1 MVDRLLGWTR
11 RRPVRTPTILQMEAV
26 ECGAAALA
34 MILANHGRWVPLEEL
49 RAACGVSRDGSRA
62 SHMLRAARGY
72 GLEARGFRHGAEE
85 LAELPMPAIV
95 FVNRNHFMVLEGVDR
110 DRFFLNDPAGGHMVL
125 TAEEFDRIYSGVV
138 LTFRPEE
145 AFQPGGARPPV
156 MARLL
161 VWLRESRDAIA
172 HILLSGISL
181 GLLAIVM
188 PSFTRI
194 FIDDYLIDG
203 QSHWVPWLLV
213 VMFVVVMMQ
222 AGFAWM
228 SAIVRRRLS
237 VWVATRAESRF
248 VWRMLRLPMRFF
260 AQRYAGGIGNRTSL
274 GQELGL
280 HAASEAPGLVT
291 NAISVLVFFSMM
303 LAYSSAL
310 AAVVVLSVLGN
321 LVMFLSMRRHLE
333 ALRQK
338 ATMDEMKLHARTMQ
352 GLQMVE
358 SLKATG
364 ADNPYFE
371 GWAGQHALVVNAH
384 QGIARTEAL
393 FASLPAFIGR
403 IAGALVLTLGGWL
416 VIDGQVTLGTL
427 IAFRVLQ
434 GGLNAPLDVLMENGT
449 RLQGA
454 RGVLDQ
460 FDDVLLHEE
469 AAEFAPS
476 PSAAETMTA
485 GLGAVHR
492 LTGRLALRGVSF
504 GYNRLEPPLI
514 EDLDLD
520 LAPGAWVALVGASGS
535 GKSTVGKLVAGL
547 HQPWAGEVLL
557 DGRPIANLPRHLLR
571 NSLAVVDQE
580 IVLMEGTVRDNITLW
595 DDTMPEAM
603 MIEAARDAAIHDVIV
618 HRSGGYAAH
627 VEEDGRN
634 FSGGQR
640 QRLEIARALVTGPTL
655 LVLDEATSALDPLVE
670 KQVMDNLR
678 RRGCGLLIIAH
689 RLSTVRD
696 CDEIVVM
703 DQGRVLERGTHDAL
717 MACGGAYARL
727 IEA

>member
-1 MVDRLLGWTR
+1 
-11 RRPVRTPTILQMEAV
+11 
-26 ECGAAALA
+26 
-34 MILANHGRWVPLEEL
+34 
-49 RAACGVSRDGSRA
+49 
-62 SHMLRAARGY
+62 
-72 GLEARGFRHGAEE
+72 
-85 LAELPMPAIV
+85 
-95 FVNRNHFMVLEGVDR
+95 
-110 DRFFLNDPAGGHMVL
+110 
-125 TAEEFDRIYSGVV
+125 
-138 LTFRPEE
+138 
-145 AFQPGGARPPV
+145 
-156 MARLL
+156 
-161 VWLRESRDAIA
+161 
-172 HILLSGISL
+172 
-181 GLLAIVM
+181 
-188 PSFTRI
+188 
-194 FIDDYLIDG
+194 
-203 QSHWVPWLLV
+203 
-213 VMFVVVMMQ
+213 
-222 AGFAWM
+222 
-228 SAIVRRRLS
+228 
-237 VWVATRAESRF
+237 
-248 VWRMLRLPMRFF
+248 MLRLPMRFF

-280 HAASEAPGLVT
+280 HAASDIPSLVT
-291 NAISVLVFFSMM
+291 CAISVLVLLGMM
-303 LAYSSAL
+303 LVYSVVL
-310 AAVVVLSVLGN
+310 AAVVFLCVMGNLAIFLSV
-321 LVMFLSMRRHLE
+321 RRDLQ

-338 ATMDEMKLHARTMQ
+338 ATMDEMKLQARTMQ
-352 GLQMVE
+352 GLQMIE

-371 GWAGQHALVVNAH
+371 GWSGQHALLVTAH
-384 QGIARTEAL
+384 QGIGRTEAL
-393 FASLPAFIGR
+393 FASVSPFIGQFGV
-403 IAGALVLTLGGWL
+403 AVVLTLGGWL
-416 VIDGQVTLGTL
+416 VIGGHITLGTL

-434 GGLNAPLDVLMENGT
+434 DSLNGPIQVMLENGVS
-449 RLQGA
+449 LQAA

-469 AAEFAPS
+469 ADEFAAS
-476 PSAAETMTA
+476 PIAGEASTA
-485 GLGAVHR
+485 GLGAVQR

-535 GKSTVGKLVAGL
+535 GKSTVGKLVTGL
-547 HQPWAGEVLL
+547 HQPWDGEVLL
-557 DGRPIANLPRHLLR
+557 DGRPIASLPRHLLR

-603 MIEAARDAAIHDVIV
+603 MIEAAKDAAIHEVIV
-618 HRSGGYAAH
+618 HRSGGYGAH

-640 QRLEIARALVTGPTL
+640 QRMEIARALVTGPTL

-678 RRGCGLLIIAH
+678 RRGCSLLIIAH

-703 DQGRVLERGTHDAL
+703 DQGSVLERGTHDAL
-717 MACGGAYARL
+717 IARGGAYARL

>member
-1 MVDRLLGWTR
+1 MTERVLGWTR
-11 RRPVRTPTILQMEAV
+11 RQPVRTPTILQMEAV

-34 MILANHGRWVPLEEL
+34 MVLAVHGRWVPLDEL

-62 SHMLRAARGY
+62 SHMLQAARSY
-72 GLEARGFRHGAEE
+72 GMEARGFRHQPEE
-85 LAELPMPAIV
+85 LAELPMPAII

-110 DRFFLNDPAGGHMVL
+110 NRFFLNDPAGGRMVL
-125 TAEEFDRIYSGVV
+125 TAEEFDRIYSGIV
-138 LTFRPEE
+138 LTFRPVDT
-145 AFQPGGARPPV
+145 FRRGGARPPI

-161 VWLRESRDAIA
+161 VWLQESRDAVA

-181 GLLAIVM
+181 GLLAIVV

-213 VMFVVVMMQ
+213 LMFVVVMMQ
-222 AGFAWM
+222 GGLAWINV
-228 SAIVRRRLS
+228 IVRRRLA
-237 VWVATRAESRF
+237 VWVATRAASRF

-274 GQELGL
+274 AQELGL
-280 HAASEAPGLVT
+280 HAASEIPGLVIQ
-291 NAISVLVFFSMM
+291 AISVLVFLGVM
-303 LAYSSAL
+303 LAYSAPL
-310 AAVVVLSVLGN
+310 AAVVLLCAIGN
-321 LVMFLSMRRHLE
+321 LAIFLSMRRHLE

-364 ADNPYFE
+364 GDNRYFE
-371 GWAGQHALVVNAH
+371 GWAGQHALVVNSH
-384 QGIARTEAL
+384 QGIGRSEAL
-393 FASLPAFIGR
+393 LASLPVFISHVG
-403 IAGALVLTLGGWL
+403 GAAVLTLGGWL
-416 VIDGQVTLGTL
+416 VIDGQITLGTL
-427 IAFRVLQ
+427 IAFRMLHE
-434 GGLNAPLDVLMENGT
+434 GLNAPLQAMIHSGVG
-449 RLQGA
+449 LQGA

-460 FDDVLLHEE
+460 FDDVLLHDE
-469 AAEFAPS
+469 AAEFSPS
-476 PSAAETMTA
+476 PVATETAIA

-514 EDLDLD
+514 EGFDLD

-557 DGRPIANLPRHLLR
+557 DGRPITSLSRHLLR

-603 MIEAARDAAIHDVIV
+603 MIEAAKDAAIHEVIV
-618 HRSGGYAAH
+618 DRSGGYGAH

-678 RRGCGLLIIAH
+678 RRGCSLLVIAH
-689 RLSTVRD
+689 RLSTVRN

-703 DQGRVLERGTHDAL
+703 DQGRVLERGTHEAL
-717 MACGGAYARL
+717 IAHGGAYARL